1 QYAIG
6 IREIEKERSKLKR
19 ELKRELIVSTNKVI
33 EKLVGRQKEN
43 SSTVKNNV
51 SSLRR
56 YENE

>member
-1 QYAIG
+1 
-6 IREIEKERSKLKR
+6 ERSKLKR